1 MSTKEPTLTEFRTM
15 FPELT
20 ATDHTDAAVTLAIEL
35 AEHFH
40 SRSKVGW
47 LLAAAHLVTDEGQLT
62 LTSAEDGEVTADFVA
77 GDVFFGSTRY
87 GRRLTAIEK
96 RAGYRFSAFVTSHPT
111 ASSYDDQVTIVCP
124 DDS

>member
-47 LLAAAHLVTDEGQLT
+47 LLAAAHLVTDEGQLALPT
-62 LTSAEDGEVTADFVA
+62 HHPQDPNTPNTCLLYTSDAAD
-77 GDVFFGSTRY
+77 
-87 GRRLTAIEK
+87 E
-96 RAGYRFSAFVTSHPT
+96 
-111 ASSYDDQVTIVCP
+111 
-124 DDS
+124 

>member
-1 MSTKEPTLTEFRTM
+1 MSTKEPTLAEFRTM

-20 ATDHTDAAVTLAIEL
+20 AADHTDAAVMLAIEL

-40 SRSKVGW
+40 SRSKIGW

-96 RAGYRFSAFVTSHPT
+96 RAGYRFSAFCLLYTSPSPRDRT
-111 ASSYDDQVTIVCP
+111 RSRMPSSA
-124 DDS
+124 